1 MLGLTGFITR
11 GKHSSQC
18 SVGFGFV
25 LPVTPCA
32 WTGVMGQ

>member
-1 MLGLTGFITR
+1 MLGLTGFIA
-11 GKHSSQC
+11 GGGHSSQY